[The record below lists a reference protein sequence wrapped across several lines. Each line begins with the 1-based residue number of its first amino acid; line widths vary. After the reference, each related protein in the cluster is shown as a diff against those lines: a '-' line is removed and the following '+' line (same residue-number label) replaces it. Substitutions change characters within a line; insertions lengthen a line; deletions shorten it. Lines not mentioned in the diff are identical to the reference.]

1 MNSKL
6 IRRMC
11 GIVLIVFVF
20 GLVPVVN
27 AQTQEAP
34 ILTLKECIQ
43 KGLKNDP
50 DLVRADQSLRNINNT
65 LWTDYGAWLP
75 SVSTGVGYTWNSRP
89 QVVEYKEV
97 TEGDSTFTVPVYTN
111 ESYSSS
117 ISLNM
122 NLFNGF
128 SDYFGLRADRQTK
141 KSIQENYSGQV
152 LNTVYSIKTGYYNV
166 LQYMKLAD
174 VQRKA
179 LERSQEQLR
188 ITQTRYDLGSAA
200 LSDVLKAKVS
210 LGQAQLDLINAEN
223 NYKVSVANLNYLIGE
238 PIDEQY
244 RVDTTVGV
252 REVNYTLQ
260 GSIDSAMS
268 KNPTLQSYKYS
279 MDASQNGVRSAWGG
293 FLPSINFSYSTSWY
307 DIGKFQAGGLYSN
320 NNTYRYGVN
329 LSLNIFDRFVTKRQV
344 ASAQAALN
352 TDKFVYHNYKSSLKL
367 QVTQSYLNLEKAQ
380 LSIQVSRDNLASA
393 QEDYKLAQ
401 EKYTLGAATILDLLD
416 AEVSLRTA
424 ESNVIESEYNLNLA
438 VADLERALGKFE
450 Y

>member
-1 MNSKL
+1 M
-6 IRRMC
+6 
-11 GIVLIVFVF
+11 VFVF
-20 GLVPVVN
+20 GMTPVIN
-27 AQTQEAP
+27 AQEEELP
-34 ILTLKECIQ
+34 VLTLKECIE

-50 DLVRADQSLRNINNT
+50 DLVRAKQSITNINNT
-65 LWTDYGAWLP
+65 LWTDAGAFLP
-75 SVSTGVGYTWNSRP
+75 SATAGVGYNWNSRP
-89 QVVEYKEV
+89 EVLEYREV

-117 ISLNM
+117 ISANM

-141 KSIQENYSGQV
+141 KSLQEGYSSQV
-152 LNTVYSIKTGYYNV
+152 LNAVYDIKSSYYNV
-166 LQYMKLAD
+166 LETMKLAD
-174 VQRKA
+174 VMQKT
-179 LERSQEQLR
+179 LERSQEQLK

-223 NYKVSVANLNYLIGE
+223 NYKISLANLNYLVGNN
-238 PIDEQY
+238 IDEQY
-244 RVDTTVGV
+244 RVDTSFEMQET
-252 REVNYTLQ
+252 NYTLE
-260 GSIDSAMS
+260 SAVATAMEQ
-268 KNPTLQSYKYS
+268 NPTLQSYKYS
-279 MDASQNGVRSAWGG
+279 LDASRNGVRSAWGG
-293 FLPSINFSYSTSWY
+293 FLPTVSLSYSSSWY
-307 DIGKFQAGGLYSN
+307 DIGRLQFGGLFSK

-329 LSLNIFDRFVTKRQV
+329 FSLNIFDRFLTKRSV
-344 ASAQAALN
+344 LIARAQLN
-352 TDKFVYHNYKSSLKL
+352 TDRFIYNNYISSLKL
-367 QVTQSYLNLEKAQ
+367 QVTQSYLNYQKAQ

-401 EKYTLGAATILDLLD
+401 EKYSLGAATILDLLD

-438 VADLERALGKFE
+438 IADLERSLGKFQ